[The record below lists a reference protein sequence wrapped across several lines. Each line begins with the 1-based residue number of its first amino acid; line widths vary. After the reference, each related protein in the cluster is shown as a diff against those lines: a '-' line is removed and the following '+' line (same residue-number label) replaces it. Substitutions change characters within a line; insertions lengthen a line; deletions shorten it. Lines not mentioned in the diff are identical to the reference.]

1 MDNTQ
6 EVLKLIGATVNT
18 ALFTENT
25 GNQGVIRVK
34 KDHKN
39 GTSPAADVTS
49 LA

>member
-25 GNQGVIRVK
+25 GNQGIICVK

-39 GTSPAADVTS
+39 GTSPAAVVTP
-49 LA
+49 